1 MASKIDSTVM
11 YCCHTP
17 LDGSKLTEILDSSH
31 LASLCQNNENMGA
44 NDNKFLKK
52 THSGCIVFP
61 KTEMRLSW
69 DTGIKLSHH

>member
-44 NDNKFLKK
+44 NDNKF
-52 THSGCIVFP
+52 
-61 KTEMRLSW
+61 
-69 DTGIKLSHH
+69 

>member
-17 LDGSKLTEILDSSH
+17 LDGSKLTEILHSIH

-44 NDNKFLKK
+44 NNNKLKKQKNPTVAVLLFLKL
-52 THSGCIVFP
+52 
-61 KTEMRLSW
+61 R
-69 DTGIKLSHH
+69 